1 MIVLN
6 LISKYKFPK
15 RGADGTVDMWDSKSH
30 AERRASS
37 SLALP
42 TINNLCRSFVLTTC
56 RSFISTVR
64 RVRLFKRKEWIYFL
78 VNEENFL
85 LRTYRS
91 LVVVCRNT
99 TIPCLNKVYRA

>member
-1 MIVLN
+1 M
-6 LISKYKFPK
+6 

-64 RVRLFKRKEWIYFL
+64 RVRLFERKDWIFFL
-78 VNEENFL
+78 V
-85 LRTYRS
+85 RTLNCLTKDCRNI
-91 LVVVCRNT
+91 VVVCRNT